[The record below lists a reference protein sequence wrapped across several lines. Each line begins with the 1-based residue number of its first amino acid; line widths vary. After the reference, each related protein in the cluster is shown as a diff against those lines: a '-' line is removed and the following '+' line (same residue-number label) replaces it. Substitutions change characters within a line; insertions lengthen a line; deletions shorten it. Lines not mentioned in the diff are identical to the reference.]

1 MNNYAILF
9 IHVLLYLCGIVTEN
23 NQDMFKSVSDQENI
37 TVVTTNNYY
46 IFESSSNGE
55 NTIAVQYKPVSS

>member
-9 IHVLLYLCGIVTEN
+9 IHVLLYLCRIVIEN